1 MASHF
6 ETITDRAKR
15 ADQIIREPGS
25 YKICFGC
32 DSIVSSEVAICPNC
46 HAYRFE
52 EDKDL
57 VIAQAK
63 LLGSR
68 EKKTVLAS
76 DFD

>member
-6 ETITDRAKR
+6 ESLNDRAKR

-32 DSIVSSEVAICPNC
+32 DSIVSADVAICPNC

-52 EDKDL
+52 EDETL
-57 VIAQAK
+57 IVAQAK

-68 EKKTVLAS
+68 EKQTVLAS

>member
-6 ETITDRAKR
+6 DNLKDRAHR
-15 ADQIIREPGS
+15 ADQIIREPKAF
-25 YKICFGC
+25 KICFGC
-32 DSIVSSEVAICPNC
+32 DSIVAAEVTLCPNC

-52 EDKDL
+52 TEEKL
-57 VIAQAK
+57 IVAQAK

-68 EKKTVLAS
+68 EKQTVLAS